1 MKQGGRRS
9 IGVTLRRWNDRP
21 FRDGLGLSEWRWSY
35 ERAVSRRRDAN
46 AAAAAA
52 ANMDDVSLLG
62 SPALVRAS
70 R

>member
-1 MKQGGRRS
+1 VADDRS
-9 IGVTLRRWNDRP
+9 ASRSGHGTTVPWGTVS
-21 FRDGLGLSEWRWSY
+21 GLGDWRWSY

-52 ANMDDVSLLG
+52 ANMDDVSLPG